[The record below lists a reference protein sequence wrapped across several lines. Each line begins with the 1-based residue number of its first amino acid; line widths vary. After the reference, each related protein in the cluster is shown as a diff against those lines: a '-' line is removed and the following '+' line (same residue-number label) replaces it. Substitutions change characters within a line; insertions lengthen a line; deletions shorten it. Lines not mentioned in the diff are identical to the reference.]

1 MSTMRRSEQVLHQLG
16 QQIVHG
22 EIRPGATLPKVETFG
37 EMEGVSRTVVREAL
51 KGLEAR
57 GLITSLQKVGTKVR
71 PRTDWQWWNVE
82 VMTWAMNAPWSREFF
97 RQLTEVRMAV
107 EPRAAALAA
116 RNATSSEVEEIVRRY
131 GEMEKALGDE
141 KAWADADVKFH
152 QGLVRATHND
162 LMMSLLQI
170 FQNALINSR
179 MATVQV
185 LKQEAMARGQSP
197 SEIIL
202 GLHGA
207 VLQGIL
213 DHDPDQAQSA
223 MQELL
228 EAVERLVLHV
238 EPDQPGEIPG
248 PS

>member
-1 MSTMRRSEQVLHQLG
+1 
-16 QQIVHG
+16 
-22 EIRPGATLPKVETFG
+22 
-37 EMEGVSRTVVREAL
+37 
-51 KGLEAR
+51 
-57 GLITSLQKVGTKVR
+57 
-71 PRTDWQWWNVE
+71 E

-116 RNATSSEVEEIVRRY
+116 RNATVAELDEIVHRY
-131 GEMEKALGDE
+131 EDMERALGDE

-152 QGLVRATHND
+152 QVMVRATHND
-162 LMMSLLQI
+162 LMISLLQI

-197 SEIIL
+197 SDIIL
-202 GLHGA
+202 ALHGA

-213 DHDPDQAQSA
+213 KHDPDEAQSA
-223 MQELL
+223 MQALL
-228 EAVERLVLHV
+228 EAVDRLVSHV
-238 EPDQPGEIPG
+238 EPEKAEKFTQP
-248 PS
+248 S